1 MPMGVAAAAIRKREI
16 RSRAGLASTAD
27 ALTPSGHTGEAV
39 KNSLGGGRATRSV
52 TRKAA
57 EEEVTPSGEAAF
69 EYGRLHY
76 MLCTEIYYSVQG
88 LQKGNTSVQ
97 AASRGHASGTSMS
110 KTQATQKT
118 GSGNRSRKR
127 GLSATAG
134 TNQNV
139 FTPWGPCYDLWYG
152 ISLRVIQW

>member
-1 MPMGVAAAAIRKREI
+1 MPMGVAAAAIHKREI

-57 EEEVTPSGEAAF
+57 EEEVTPS
-69 EYGRLHY
+69 
-76 MLCTEIYYSVQG
+76 VQG

-118 GSGNRSRKR
+118 GSGNRSQKR

-134 TNQNV
+134 TNQDV
-139 FTPWGPCYDLWYG
+139 FTP
-152 ISLRVIQW
+152 